1 MTRIAIVGANGQVGA
16 EVSLRLS
23 EVSGVEVV
31 PVVRNVSGSAFLR
44 LNGMDCR
51 HGRIADPAE
60 AKQLIG
66 DCDVVMNFALS
77 MTAVPRI
84 DRERNRAIVRG
95 IVAGAKPGATI
106 VFASTVMVYAP
117 ELKVRLPESYGLEK
131 LIAERLLR
139 KLCRR
144 SKRPLFVFRLGHVLG
159 DLQNITRKIQG
170 EIAEGKVALPDE
182 GSKPSN
188 TVFTSTIV
196 EALLQAANGR
206 QSADTYDLITAPQWS
221 WHDVYS
227 HYASQLGVPLALVP
241 GKSSRH
247 ANLRGSM
254 HRTLQYLR
262 RNELLRQ
269 HLMFLLAFMPH
280 DVNRR
285 VHLRY
290 LQSRAMTEIGALRQA
305 EKIDFCVPEW
315 RELKLR
321 PMPGLPDPR
330 RWSCAIRSRPR
341 SIPRNRFACERR
353 ILRNTAEDRQP
364 HLLEYSRPSQ
374 QRTIHRIP

>member
-16 EVSLRLS
+16 EVSLRLR

-51 HGRIADPAE
+51 HGRIADPTE

-95 IVAGAKPGATI
+95 IAAGARPGATI

-170 EIAEGKVALPDE
+170 EIAEGKVALPEE

-206 QSADTYDLITAPQWS
+206 QSPDTYDLITAPQWS

-241 GKSSRH
+241 GKSSHH
-247 ANLRGSM
+247 ANLRGPM

-285 VHLRY
+285 IHLRY

-330 RWSCAIRSRPR
+330 TL
-341 SIPRNRFACERR
+341 E
-353 ILRNTAEDRQP
+353 LRYPLQT
-364 HLLEYSRPSQ
+364 
-374 QRTIHRIP
+374 TIHSAESLRV

>member
-1 MTRIAIVGANGQVGA
+1 
-16 EVSLRLS
+16 
-23 EVSGVEVV
+23 
-31 PVVRNVSGSAFLR
+31 
-44 LNGMDCR
+44 
-51 HGRIADPAE
+51 
-60 AKQLIG
+60 
-66 DCDVVMNFALS
+66 
-77 MTAVPRI
+77 
-84 DRERNRAIVRG
+84 
-95 IVAGAKPGATI
+95 
-106 VFASTVMVYAP
+106 
-117 ELKVRLPESYGLEK
+117 
-131 LIAERLLR
+131 
-139 KLCRR
+139 
-144 SKRPLFVFRLGHVLG
+144 VLG
-159 DLQNITRKIQG
+159 DLQNITRKILG
-170 EIAEGKVALPDE
+170 EITEGKVALPEE

-206 QSADTYDLITAPQWS
+206 QSPDTYDLITAPQWS

-227 HYASQLGVPLALVP
+227 HYASQLGVPLMLTP
-241 GKSSRH
+241 GKSSRQ
-247 ANLRGSM
+247 ASSRGPL

-321 PMPGLPDPR
+321 PMPGLPDPLTL
-330 RWSCAIRSRPR
+330 
-341 SIPRNRFACERR
+341 E
-353 ILRNTAEDRQP
+353 LRYPLQTTLHSTESLRV
-364 HLLEYSRPSQ
+364 
-374 QRTIHRIP
+374 